1 MSTNKL
7 DWSIPQKLSPVALIF
22 ILGKIIKD
30 SWPLVLI
37 VVGRMLFNEQ
47 NEVKRNASVGLY
59 FGLGITLLILF
70 IHILHI

>member
-37 VVGRMLFNEQ
+37 VVGRIIINEQ
-47 NEVKRNASVGLY
+47 NDEKRNTSVGIY
-59 FGLGITLLILF
+59 FIL
-70 IHILHI
+70 